1 MHKEIIEDFHFER
14 AWPKKKKIL
23 MNKTCK
29 SAGYSPSKSP
39 NIWQIEEILRGQKL
53 LEVLG
58 AYRFSFIKPN
68 MRIMRQT

>member
-1 MHKEIIEDFHFER
+1 M
-14 AWPKKKKIL
+14 AKKKKIL